1 MKEKKERLLRLWKIR
16 QEQEG
21 YDVSGVKTLE
31 EAEHFFDKK
40 EESTNVKA
48 LADMTNKEL
57 VELGKEYGLDLK
69 ANVKKEKLVAAIEE
83 ASNNIATAE
92 EPSEEVVEIPEITEE
107 EVQAVATAIEEEAA
121 ENDKPVEVVVNEIIE
136 ESKEETP
143 VVEGE

>member
-31 EAEHFFDKK
+31 EAKHFFDKK
-40 EESTNVKA
+40 ETPVEIKSMF
-48 LADMTNKEL
+48 DMSNKEL

-69 ANVKKEKLVAAIEE
+69 ANVKKEKLIADIEE
-83 ASNNIATAE
+83 ARNNIATE
-92 EPSEEVVEIPEITEE
+92 ETPVVEEVEVPEIKEE
-107 EVQAVATAIEEEAA
+107 EVQAVANAIVEEAT
-121 ENDKPVEVVVNEIIE
+121 ENDKTVEEVVNEIIE

-143 VVEGE
+143 VEGE